1 MGIQDAVTARTV
13 YSKGSPVKAQNRAI
27 PRHEG
32 SRWGL
37 GSQSR
42 LPTGLAGGVQTLL
55 RDFFLIGLVW
65 SLSNAQ
71 PRLGTLG
78 REGCC

>member
-42 LPTGLAGGVQTLL
+42 LPTGLAGG
-55 RDFFLIGLVW
+55 DFFLIGLVW